1 MLYMN
6 DHYIVGHLYGNEFLF
21 IKAFMLEPLF
31 ISLMCVLVSK
41 KKKKGSYPINASA
54 LKSYNH
60 TILFLNDIDTTQDQ
74 WVECSGFG
82 GLQVVAEGL

>member
-1 MLYMN
+1 M
-6 DHYIVGHLYGNEFLF
+6 
-21 IKAFMLEPLF
+21 
-31 ISLMCVLVSK
+31 
-41 KKKKGSYPINASA
+41 NASA